1 MGAKLDDCVDIQSG
15 GQGFN
20 TTGEPH
26 WLTSVL
32 SPVSAVHPLVRSH
45 RFSSH
50 VADQG
55 ERRLG
60 YRNVIEN
67 CLEIVERRFHEGAV
81 IRGAGAE
88 TPHVNA
94 AGFQL
99 VGEGVH
105 LSGRSADDLVGAVVD
120 AYGEVR
126 SDMDRPPLGNCFGH
140 RGSRGENSGHGPGT
154 REIPHKPPAGGGK
167 LHPIFQAEHAG
178 GLGSGYL
185 SQAVSQHR
193 DGSNA
198 DAFPQGGEGTFQ
210 GVNGWLSP
218 PGLVEIAFRAGP
230 PEHNI
235 QEGCSPFLPDAAVAA
250 VHHCAKDGL
259 VPVQCF
265 AHAHPLVALAG
276 VDKCD
281 PGGPLEWRGIRGFG
295 DGFQALGQGA
305 GIPKNQGVPEVEVA
319 SCHAGGPGQVAKG

>member
-1 MGAKLDDCVDIQSG
+1 MGAKLDDRVDIQSG

-20 TTGEPH
+20 TTGETH
-26 WLTSVL
+26 RLTGVL

-105 LSGRSADDLVGAVVD
+105 LIGWSADGLVGAVVD

-126 SDMDRPPLGNCFGH
+126 SDM
-140 RGSRGENSGHGPGT
+140 
-154 REIPHKPPAGGGK
+154 
-167 LHPIFQAEHAG
+167 
-178 GLGSGYL
+178 Y
-185 SQAVSQHR
+185 
-193 DGSNA
+193 
-198 DAFPQGGEGTFQ
+198 
-210 GVNGWLSP
+210 
-218 PGLVEIAFRAGP
+218 GP
-230 PEHNI
+230 P
-235 QEGCSPFLPDAAVAA
+235 
-250 VHHCAKDGL
+250 
-259 VPVQCF
+259 
-265 AHAHPLVALAG
+265 
-276 VDKCD
+276 
-281 PGGPLEWRGIRGFG
+281 
-295 DGFQALGQGA
+295 
-305 GIPKNQGVPEVEVA
+305 
-319 SCHAGGPGQVAKG
+319 